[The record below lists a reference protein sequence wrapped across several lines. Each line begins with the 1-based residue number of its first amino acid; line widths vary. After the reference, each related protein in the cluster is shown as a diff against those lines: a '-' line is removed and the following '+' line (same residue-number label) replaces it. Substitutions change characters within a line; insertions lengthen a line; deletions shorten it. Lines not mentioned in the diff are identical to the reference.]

1 MSKKETII
9 TKLLDEQ
16 LKEKMEELFRW
27 YEREKRKEQKLKV
40 IKF

>member
-1 MSKKETII
+1 MKKQETII

>member
-1 MSKKETII
+1 MKKQETII

-16 LKEKMEELFRW
+16 LKDKLEELFRW

>member
-1 MSKKETII
+1 MKKQETIV

-27 YEREKRKEQKLKV
+27 YEREKRKEQKLKI

>member
-1 MSKKETII
+1 MEKQETII

-16 LKEKMEELFRW
+16 LKDKLEELFRW